1 METEY
6 NGLYSLP
13 SEFLLLIPNC
23 SYVLSERAN
32 LSENLNKEENEKGPK
47 VRTWSRPLINSPVLM
62 ALNPALLFPV
72 MVGVGAVLVLQNKK
86 KNIERLLGS
95 WRSYNLLLVMLF
107 GVQAPILQL
116 SWQTFSFLMDWGNI
130 LYLWANT

>member
-47 VRTWSRPLINSPVLM
+47 VRT
-62 ALNPALLFPV
+62 
-72 MVGVGAVLVLQNKK
+72 
-86 KNIERLLGS
+86 
-95 WRSYNLLLVMLF
+95 
-107 GVQAPILQL
+107 
-116 SWQTFSFLMDWGNI
+116 
-130 LYLWANT
+130 